1 MAKGNKDA
9 KREAQERLAAERA
22 AQKAADR
29 KRSILLGSVTV
40 VVIAL
45 IAGGVALAYVNQ
57 SNAAKDVGTLPANV
71 SSENYGVITGT
82 KTTGV
87 PVIDVY
93 EDFQCPAC
101 AQFEAAAGPTLKELA
116 DDGLATVVYHPM
128 QFLDQN
134 LNNDSSARA
143 ANASGCA
150 ADQDKFLAFHNQV
163 YANQPEREG
172 TGFTDEDLLGFGAA
186 VGLTNEQFTTCVAD
200 QSFAKWALNGVQRE
214 AENRGVNST
223 PTVFVDGRELE
234 RTAENNEYTPEGLK
248 AAVEKASNGS

>member
-29 KRSILLGSVTV
+29 KRSLLLGTVTV

-45 IAGGVALAYVNQ
+45 IAGGVAWAYVNQ
-57 SNAAKDVGTLPANV
+57 SNAAKDVGALPANV
-71 SSENYGVITGT
+71 STENYGVITGT

-87 PVIDVY
+87 PVVDVY

-101 AQFEAAAGPTLKELA
+101 KNFEATSGAALEELGA
-116 DDGLATVVYHPM
+116 KGKATVVYHPM

-150 ADQDKFLAFHNQV
+150 ADQDKFLPYHSEVFT
-163 YANQPEREG
+163 NQPEREG
-172 TGFTDEDLLGFGAA
+172 TGFTDAELLAFGAS
-186 VGLTNEQFTTCVAD
+186 VDLDNEQFTTCVNDLAF
-200 QSFAKWALNGVQRE
+200 SKWALNGVQRE
-214 AENRGVNST
+214 SENRGVTST

-234 RTAENNEYTPEGLK
+234 RTPENNEYTPEGLK